1 MGKKTILV
9 ADDSKPI
16 LDMFGIWLKG
26 IYEVIVAVHG
36 REAVE
41 KYKEAR
47 PDLVLMDIRMPVM
60 SGDEAIKEI
69 LEFDPDANIV
79 AVTAYDYKEEDLGVP
94 VMRKGFAKDEFMKN
108 VERLIEGIKI
118 VPL

>member
-1 MGKKTILV
+1 MDKKTILV

-16 LDMFGIWLKG
+16 LDMFGMWLKG
-26 IYEVIVAVHG
+26 SYKIIEAVHG

-41 KYKEAR
+41 KYKETR

-69 LEFDPDANIV
+69 FRKHNI
-79 AVTAYDYKEEDLGVP
+79 
-94 VMRKGFAKDEFMKN
+94 
-108 VERLIEGIKI
+108 
-118 VPL
+118 PLVGD